1 MALKKYRPITAG
13 SRHAILIDRREL
25 SDVTPHKSLVV
36 SKKGSGGR
44 NNQGRLTIRHRGGG
58 VKRQYRVIDF
68 KRDKRDIKGEVETIE
83 YDPNRTAFIALIKYV
98 DGERRY
104 ILAPNNLKVGD
115 KIESGEKAEIS
126 VGNSMPLNKIP
137 QGTFVHAVELYPG
150 KGAQL
155 ARSAG
160 TNIQVMGGDKGYV
173 QLKMPSGELRLVKE
187 TCYATV
193 GVVSNP
199 DKKNVK
205 LGKAGR
211 RRNKGIRPSVRGVA
225 MSIKHPHGGG
235 QGKSGR
241 HGTGGPKKD
250 YWGNLVGRRTRK
262 GRSVRNKFIIK
273 RRPEKNAFKK
283 NKTVI

>member
-25 SDVTPHKSLVV
+25 SDVAPHKSLVV
-36 SKKGSGGR
+36 SKKGNGGR
-44 NNQGRLTIRHRGGG
+44 NNQGRLTVRHRGGG

-68 KRDKRDIKGEVETIE
+68 KRDKRDIKGEIETIE
-83 YDPNRTAFIALIKYV
+83 YDPNRTAFIALVKYQ

-115 KIESGEKAEIS
+115 KVESGDNVEVSI
-126 VGNSMPLNKIP
+126 GNSMPLSKIP

-150 KGAQL
+150 KGAQM